1 MLQSDA
7 FVTAH
12 RVRPQDFTRQ
22 RTLTFPTMVACLA
35 QGMTHSLQIE
45 LDDFFGRLADQAH
58 FVRNA
63 SKSAFSQARKK
74 LKASVFSDLNA
85 FLLEHWQSHVA
96 EPLWHGFR
104 LVAGDVTSL
113 RLPNTPDVIAEF
125 GEVGNRW
132 GGTAPM
138 AQAFA
143 LQAVHSGLLVHAELH
158 PAKARERSM
167 LARSLAHLKADD
179 LLILDRGF
187 PAAWLF
193 AWLRQHQRHFCC
205 RIDSEANAW
214 LPNFI
219 ASGEAE
225 RIIEVTLSTQ
235 ALRKAAAAG
244 FTISAP
250 QLRYRVIR
258 VDLPQS
264 GVEVLATS
272 LLDSV
277 SYPAGEFAEL
287 YHQRWRIEE
296 CFKLLKC
303 RLAIEHFSGE
313 SPEAV
318 RQDFLAKV
326 WLGNL
331 TASFAYFARATLPKP
346 RKTHFKPN
354 LTYAASALKTK
365 LPRWLLHLAFDA
377 QGIQALTQLIARTL
391 EWIRPDRSVPRPR
404 QVVKPIRHR
413 AYKPVR

>member
-1 MLQSDA
+1 MLQSDT
-7 FVTAH
+7 FVAAH
-12 RVRPQDFTRQ
+12 RVRPQDFSRQ

-58 FVRNA
+58 FIRNA
-63 SKSAFSQARKK
+63 SKSAFSQARRK
-74 LKASVFSDLNA
+74 LKASVFNDLNA
-85 FLLEHWQSHVA
+85 FFLEHWQSHVS

-113 RLPNTPDVIAEF
+113 RLPKTPEVIAEF
-125 GEVGNRW
+125 GEVGDRW

-167 LARSLAHLKADD
+167 LARSVEHLKADD

-193 AWLRQHQRHFCC
+193 AWLHQHQRHFCC

-214 LPNFI
+214 LPDFV

-225 RIIEVTLSTQ
+225 RIIEITLSSQ
-235 ALRKAAAAG
+235 SVRKAEAAG
-244 FTISAP
+244 FAISLP
-250 QLRYRVIR
+250 SLRYRAIR
-258 VDLPQS
+258 VDLPHG

-272 LLDSV
+272 LLDSAA
-277 SYPAGEFAEL
+277 YPAEEFAAL

-331 TASFAYFARATLPKP
+331 TTSFAYFARAALPAP
-346 RKTHFKPN
+346 LNVRFKPN
-354 LTYAASALKTK
+354 LTYAASALKAK
-365 LPRWLLHLAFDA
+365 LPSWMLKLAFDIKGF
-377 QGIQALTQLIARTL
+377 QDLIQLIARTL
-391 EWIRPDRSVPRPR
+391 EWIRPGRSAPRPR
-404 QVVKPIRHR
+404 QVVKLVRHR

>member
-1 MLQSDA
+1 MLQSDT
-7 FVTAH
+7 FVAAH
-12 RVRPQDFTRQ
+12 RARPQDFTRQ

-45 LDDFFGRLADQAH
+45 LDDFFGRLADQGR

-63 SKSAFSQARKK
+63 SKSAFSQARRK
-74 LKASVFSDLNA
+74 LKSTVFNDLNT
-85 FLLEHWQSHVA
+85 FLLEHWQTHVA

-104 LVAGDVTSL
+104 LVAGDVTTL
-113 RLPNTPDVIAEF
+113 RLPNTPEVIDEF
-125 GEVGNRW
+125 GEVGDRW
-132 GGTAPM
+132 GGTATM

-167 LARSLAHLKADD
+167 LARSVRHLKSDD

-214 LPNFI
+214 LPEFV
-219 ASGEAE
+219 ASGEDE
-225 RIIEVTLSTQ
+225 RIIEVTVSSQ
-235 ALRKAAAAG
+235 AMRKAEMAG
-244 FTISAP
+244 FAISAP
-250 QLRYRVIR
+250 SLRYRAIR
-258 VDLPQS
+258 VDLPHG

-277 SYPAGEFAEL
+277 AYPAKEFAAL

-331 TASFAYFARATLPKP
+331 TTSFAYFARAALPVSLNA
-346 RKTHFKPN
+346 RFKPN
-354 LTYAASALKTK
+354 LTYAASALKTN
-365 LPRWLLHLAFDA
+365 LPSWMLRLAFDVKGF
-377 QGIQALTQLIARTL
+377 QDLIHLIARTL
-391 EWIRPDRSVPRPR
+391 EWIRHGRSAPRPR
-404 QVVKPIRHR
+404 QVVKPIRNR